1 MAFDALFQVLSP
13 SQIESF
19 RDWSEAGSSVG
30 CQRKWAFEKIDRVA
44 REEDTEDQKFGT
56 KLHECMEAWLGAGKM
71 PRGDRKA
78 PFYER
83 LAYAG
88 VLSGQLPE
96 PGTEGLKIEGEIE
109 IKFPLGHRHLV
120 VNEGGE
126 VVFDDEVQAVV
137 IGRVDYSIMTE
148 EPLDYRLLS
157 GEVVEDC
164 VVVGDHKTTKD
175 FTAYSKSAD
184 ELRGDGSIEKPGDP
198 QAAGYSLWACVE
210 LHRRHG
216 RFPKAVVLRWT
227 YYVKEDCANPPIRTV
242 EAVVDT
248 TDLTIFNSWIDSY
261 RRDALAMRDL
271 MHRAELVR
279 LHEEVDRDTYIA
291 NRIVGEEEI
300 NLGAC
305 RAFRGCRHLA
315 YCDRLTGESPLVRL
329 GRKKKKKE
337 TTMALKDVL
346 NQAKKVA
353 AAKKPIAKVNPPD
366 EEPETTEEETEEEVP
381 PPKAKAQPKAKPIPK
396 EPEPEE
402 EPEEEAPAEEDAGS
416 TALDAVTLA
425 YQRAVGGGE
434 MALVSKLAAILAEA
448 SE

>member
-13 SQIESF
+13 SQIETF
-19 RDWSEAGSSVG
+19 RDWSGAGSTVG
-30 CQRKWAFEKIDRVA
+30 CRRKWAFEKIDRVA
-44 REEDTEDQKFGT
+44 REEDTEDQQFGT
-56 KLHECMEAWLGAGKM
+56 KLHEKMEAWLGEGRM
-71 PRGDRKA
+71 PRGDREA
-78 PFYER
+78 PFFER
-83 LAYAG
+83 LAHAG

-96 PGTEGLKIEGEIE
+96 PGTDGLKIEGEIE
-109 IKFPLGHRHLV
+109 VKFPLGHRHLV
-120 VNEGGE
+120 VDANGE

-148 EPLDYRLLS
+148 EPLDYRLLD
-157 GEVVEDC
+157 GRVIEDC

-175 FTAYSKSAD
+175 FNAYSKDAA
-184 ELRGDGSIEKPGDP
+184 ELRGEGSEERPGDP

-227 YYVKEDCANPPIRTV
+227 YYVKEDCRNPPIRTV

-248 TDLTIFNSWIDSY
+248 TDLTIFNSWIESY
-261 RRDALAMRDL
+261 KRDALAMRDL

-279 LHEEVDRDTYIA
+279 LNEEVAEGTYLA
-291 NRIVGEEEI
+291 NRIVEPDEI

-315 YCDRLTGESPLVRL
+315 YCERSMGESPLIRL
-329 GRKKKKKE
+329 GTKRKKKKE
-337 TTMALKDVL
+337 APMALKDVL

-353 AAKKPIAKVNPPD
+353 AAKKPIAKVTPPD
-366 EEPETTEEETEEEVP
+366 EEPEEVVEEEEEVT
-381 PPKAKAQPKAKPIPK
+381 PPKAAKVKPKAKPVPK

-402 EPEEEAPAEEDAGS
+402 EVEETTEEDAGS
-416 TALDAVTLA
+416 TALDAVALA
-425 YQRAVGGGE
+425 YERAVAGGE
-434 MALVSKLAAILAEA
+434 MALVSKLAAILAE
-448 SE
+448 